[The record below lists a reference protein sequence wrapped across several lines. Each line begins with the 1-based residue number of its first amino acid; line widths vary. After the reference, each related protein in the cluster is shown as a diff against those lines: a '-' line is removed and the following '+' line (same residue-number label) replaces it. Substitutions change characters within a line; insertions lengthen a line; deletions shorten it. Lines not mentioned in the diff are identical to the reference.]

1 MRNTNFFLV
10 YLLLVAAQ
18 ILICNY
24 FHLTPYVT
32 LSLLP
37 VMILCLPTRISTTV
51 ALFIAF
57 ATGLTVDFLAEG
69 LIGLNTLAL
78 LPVAFL
84 RIPLIKLIF
93 GEDLLSRK
101 EDFTVRKNG
110 IGKVS
115 LAILLVQALFLLLY
129 IWADGA
135 GTRPAWFNLLRFG
148 ASLLVGYAAAI
159 IVIDA
164 LAPDTR
170 K

>member
-1 MRNTNFFLV
+1 MRRSNFFLV
-10 YLLLVAAQ
+10 YLLLVVAQ

-37 VMILCLPTRISTTV
+37 VMVLCLPIRVSTTV

-57 ATGLTVDFLAEG
+57 ATGLSVDLLAEG
-69 LIGLNTLAL
+69 LLGLNTLAL
-78 LPVAFL
+78 LPVAFI
-84 RIPLIKLIF
+84 RMPLIRLIF
-93 GEDLLSRK
+93 GEDLISRK

-110 IGKVS
+110 IGKVT

-135 GTRPAWFNLLRFG
+135 GTRPFWFNALRFG
-148 ASLLVGYAAAI
+148 ASLAAGYAAAI

-164 LAPDTR
+164 LAPDSR

>member
-1 MRNTNFFLV
+1 MRRSNFFLV
-10 YLLLVAAQ
+10 YLLLVVAQ

-37 VMILCLPTRISTTV
+37 VMVLCLPVRVSTLG

-57 ATGLTVDFLAEG
+57 ATGMSVDLLAEG
-69 LIGLNTLAL
+69 LPGLNTLAL
-78 LPVAFL
+78 LPVAYL

-93 GEDLLSRK
+93 GEDLISRG

-110 IGKVS
+110 IGKVT

-135 GTRPAWFNLLRFG
+135 GTRPFWFNALRFG
-148 ASLLVGYAAAI
+148 ASLAAGYAAAI

-164 LAPDTR
+164 LAPDSR